1 MILGALS
8 RRQDEVDRLHDD
20 APRRAREYGS
30 VVNGYALPRAASWL
44 AAPLSFGEVAPP
56 VLLAVWVQ
64 FDVWASGPPLAFG
77 HMVGPR
83 ALVTALYAVTSLV
96 LIWRRRAPLAVLAFI
111 AIADSVF
118 YLVYGAPEG
127 LGSFLPL
134 LIAFYAVGRYA
145 PTRSVAPA
153 AALTA
158 MAMFIHEATDPQFA
172 FGGANAFFWLVLASG
187 WPIGHAFRRRVQEA
201 ADLAGHARQL
211 AAERDQMAQAA
222 VEGERARIARELHD
236 VVGHGLSV
244 IVLQLVAAQ
253 ALIEGGDTAG
263 AGERISSTERSARD
277 ALAEMR
283 RLLDLLDDGAA
294 PPRAPQPG
302 LTQAERLVSDTCNAG
317 AEVDLEI
324 TGTPV
329 NIPTGIDLAAFRI
342 LQESLT
348 NVLKHARPPRAH
360 VRVAY
365 QRDAVV
371 VDVRDEGQVL
381 QDTGSAGRGLAGMRE
396 RVALYGG
403 ELDLGPQ
410 PGGGFLVHARIPV
423 PT

>member
-1 MILGALS
+1 M
-8 RRQDEVDRLHDD
+8 
-20 APRRAREYGS
+20 
-30 VVNGYALPRAASWL
+30 NGFALPRTATRL
-44 AAPLSFGEVAPP
+44 AAPLSVGEVAPP

-83 ALVTALYAVTSLV
+83 ALVAGLYAVTSLA
-96 LIWRRRAPLAVLAFI
+96 LAWRRRAPVAVLAFI
-111 AIADSVF
+111 AIADSAF

-127 LGSFLPL
+127 LGSFVPL
-134 LIAFYAVGRYA
+134 LVAVYSVGRYA

-158 MAMFIHEATDPQFA
+158 SAMFIHDATDPQFG
-172 FGGANAFFWLVLASG
+172 FGGAIAFFWLVLASA
-187 WPIGHAFRRRVQEA
+187 WPIGHAFRRRAEEA

-211 AAERDQMAQAA
+211 AAERDAAAQAA
-222 VEGERARIARELHD
+222 VEGERGRIARELHD

-253 ALIEGGDTAG
+253 ALIEGGDAAG
-263 AGERISSTERSARD
+263 ARERISSTERSARD

-294 PPRAPQPG
+294 PSLTPKPG
-302 LTQAERLVSDTCNAG
+302 LAQAERLVEDTCAAG

-324 TGTPV
+324 TGTPL
-329 NIPTGIDLAAFRI
+329 NLPPGIDLAAYRV

-360 VRVAY
+360 ARVVY
-365 QRDAVV
+365 HRDAVV
-371 VDVRDEGQVL
+371 VDVRDEGQAV
-381 QDTGSAGRGLAGMRE
+381 QQPSSGGRGLTGMRE
-396 RVALYGG
+396 RVVLYGG
-403 ELDLGPQ
+403 ELDLGAQ